1 MIFLKGKKKKKQFVD
16 IKKKRRFFPPPRPK
30 KQKKI
35 MQNQLLE
42 DSGNVD
48 VQLFP
53 RRLQQYLIKT
63 ENCPRFL
70 ISNLL
75 TVAFHFHLISWFSCP
90 HHLRPSVL
98 QGGTRNESQNSR
110 AQEERRPS
118 PPGKGGAMI
127 ISELALVGIA

>member
-1 MIFLKGKKKKKQFVD
+1 MIFLKGKKKTICRHKKEGFFPLLVQ
-16 IKKKRRFFPPPRPK
+16 KKKK
-30 KQKKI
+30 AKTI

-48 VQLFP
+48 IQLSP

-98 QGGTRNESQNSR
+98 QRGTRNESQNSR

-118 PPGKGGAMI
+118 PPGKGR
-127 ISELALVGIA
+127 